1 MTAESALV
9 SENILSRINSPADL
23 RDLTSAEL
31 NNLCEEIR
39 TELVTCI
46 SKNGGHLAPN
56 LGVVEL
62 TLGLHLALDS
72 PTDRIVWDV
81 GHQCYVHKMITGR
94 RDEFP
99 TIRTYGG
106 LSGFPK
112 RSESEHDAFD
122 TGHASNSI
130 SVALGLA
137 EARDKQGGDETVVAV
152 IGDGS
157 LTGGIAYEALN
168 QAGHLGTRLIVF
180 LNDNEM
186 SIAGNVGAMS
196 SYLARIRLDPTY
208 NKLRDEIES
217 AVRRIPGIGDF
228 MFTTGEHVKESVK
241 QLLVPGM
248 IFEELGLKY
257 IGPIDGHDI
266 DAVKTSVG
274 LAKRIDGPVLIHA
287 ITTKGRGYCHAENS
301 PDKFHGISPFVV
313 SNGEPRKKGKAP
325 QYTEVFGDAM
335 VDLAK
340 SDDRIVA
347 LTAAMAAGTGLEEFG
362 LKYPERFY
370 DVGIAEQHAV
380 TFSAGLAARG
390 LLPVCAIYSTFLQRA
405 YDQVVQDVC
414 LQDLHV
420 VFALDR
426 GGLVGED
433 GPTHHGVFDLS
444 YLRHMPGMTVMSPK
458 DESELRDMLYTAIHH
473 VSGPVAVRYPR
484 GEGEGVAL
492 RGEFTPI
499 PIGRMETILE
509 GKDVCLLA
517 LGRMVGV
524 ALGAAELLVRRGIS
538 CSVINA
544 RFVKPLDL
552 EGVIAAA
559 ESHELVATVEE
570 NALAGGFGSA
580 VAEVLAD
587 NNVSTEL
594 LRFGVP
600 DRFVTHGS
608 VPQLLSD
615 VGLTVP
621 NIADIVEGRLSP
633 AAHEKGAS

>member
-1 MTAESALV
+1 MTHK
-9 SENILSRINSPADL
+9 ILTKINSPADL
-23 RDLTSAEL
+23 HGLAPAEL
-31 NNLCEEIR
+31 EQLAEEIR
-39 TELVTCI
+39 SELVACI

-62 TLGLHLALDS
+62 TLGLHMALDS
-72 PTDRIVWDV
+72 PRDRIVWDV
-81 GHQCYVHKMITGR
+81 GHQCYVHKLITGR
-94 RDEFP
+94 RDQFP

-137 EARDKQGGDETVVAV
+137 EARDLQGSDETVVAV

-157 LTGGIAYEALN
+157 LTGGMAYEALN
-168 QAGHLGTRLIVF
+168 QVGHLGTRLIVL

-208 NKLRDEIES
+208 NKLRDEIEA

-241 QLLVPGM
+241 QFLVPGM

-266 DAVKTSVG
+266 DAVKTSVA
-274 LAKRIDGPVLIHA
+274 LAKRVDGPVLIHA

-313 SNGEPRKKGKAP
+313 SNGEPKSKGKAP
-325 QYTEVFGDAM
+325 QYTKIFGDAI
-335 VDLAK
+335 VQLAEA
-340 SDDRIVA
+340 DEQVVA
-347 LTAAMAAGTGLEEFG
+347 VTAAMAAGTGLEEFARRF
-362 LKYPERFY
+362 PARFY

-414 LQDLHV
+414 LQNLHV

-444 YLRHMPGMTVMSPK
+444 YLRHIPGITIMSPK
-458 DESELRDMLYTAIHH
+458 DESELRDMLYTALHH

-492 RGEFTPI
+492 GEQFTPI
-499 PIGRMETILE
+499 PIGRMETLRE
-509 GKDVCLLA
+509 GKDVCLVG

-524 ALGAAELLVRRGIS
+524 AVRAADLLARIGIS
-538 CSVINA
+538 CTVLNA
-544 RFVKPLDL
+544 RFVKPLD
-552 EGVIAAA
+552 EDAIADAA
-559 ESHELVATVEE
+559 TDHELLVTIEE
-570 NALAGGFGSA
+570 NALPGGFGSA
-580 VAEVLAD
+580 AAEVVAD
-587 NNVSTEL
+587 RGIAGDL
-594 LRFGVP
+594 LRLGVP
-600 DRFVTHGS
+600 DRFVTHGAPS
-608 VPQLLSD
+608 QLLAE
-615 VGLTVP
+615 VGLTPRDV
-621 NIADIVEGRLSP
+621 ADVVERRLAP